1 MSTLSNQSDPVA
13 FGLPSEERIA
23 ALASRYFPEYGESAP
38 SAIAAQEPAGGGYAP
53 VVEAYYGEVKRCGGE
68 TARYQGAAG
77 SVGARSVES
86 IRADF
91 PILSEAIDGRQIA
104 WLDNAA
110 TTQKPQAV
118 IDRLV
123 RYYSRENSNVHRA
136 AHALAARSTDAY
148 EKSREVVARFIG
160 APSKENIVFVRGTTE
175 GINLVAQAI
184 VKPTLKSGDE
194 IVLTL
199 LEHHANI
206 VPWQLIAQETGAI
219 LRVAPIDKDGQ
230 IILSEYEKLFNKNT
244 KFASLTHVSNALGVI
259 APIEEMIAIAHR
271 YGVRVLI
278 DAAQSVSHIPLNVTA
293 LDTDLLVFSGHKIYA
308 PFGIGALYA
317 KSEIL
322 NAAKP
327 YHGGG
332 NMIADVTFERTL
344 YQKAPAKFEAG
355 TGSIADAAG
364 LAAALEYVGDIGLA
378 NIFAYEHSLL
388 EYGLRELSRVP
399 SLRLI
404 GTAAQKTSILSF
416 VIDGSSNEEIGR
428 YLDAKGIAVRAGHH
442 CAQPVLRSFGLEG
455 TVRPSIAFY
464 NTIEEIDRLTKAL
477 FEWVKR

>member
-1 MSTLSNQSDPVA
+1 MNIPNNLSDPIA
-13 FGLPSEERIA
+13 FGLPGEAELA
-23 ALASRYFPEYGESAP
+23 ALASRFFPEFGESAARDSFTP
-38 SAIAAQEPAGGGYAP
+38 VVGSNGYAP

-68 TARYQGAAG
+68 LARDRSSAV
-77 SVGARSVES
+77 SIGARSLES

-91 PILSEAIDGRQIA
+91 PVLSETIDGKRIA

-110 TTQKPQAV
+110 TTQKPRAV

-123 RYYSRENSNVHRA
+123 AYYSMENSNVHRA
-136 AHALAARSTDAY
+136 AHLLAARSTDAY
-148 EKSREVVARFIG
+148 EKAREVVARFIG
-160 APSKENIVFVRGTTE
+160 APSKDNILFVRGTTE

-184 VKPTLKSGDE
+184 VKPTLKEGDE

-219 LRVAPIDKDGQ
+219 LRVAPIDDDGQ
-230 IILSEYEKLFNKNT
+230 IILDEYEKLFNKNT
-244 KFASLTHVSNALGVI
+244 KFASVTHVSNALGVI
-259 APIEEMIAIAHR
+259 APVEEMISIAHR
-271 YGVRVLI
+271 HGVRVLI

-293 LDTDLLVFSGHKIYA
+293 LDADLLAFSGHKIYG

-317 KSEIL
+317 KKEAL
-322 NAAKP
+322 DAAKP

-364 LAAALEYVGDIGLA
+364 LAAALEYIGDIGMA
-378 NIFAYEHSLL
+378 NILAYERSLL
-388 EYGLRELSRVP
+388 EYGVRELSRVP

-404 GTAAQKTSILSF
+404 GTAREKASVLSF
-416 VIDGSSNEEIGR
+416 VIDGASNEEIGR
-428 YLDAKGIAVRAGHH
+428 YLDSQGIAVRAGHH
-442 CAQPVLRSFGLEG
+442 CAQPVLRRFGLEG
-455 TVRPSIAFY
+455 TTRPSIAFY
-464 NTIEEIDRLTKAL
+464 NTAEEIDRLTKAL